1 MATVG
6 QYKCETCGASFSARE
21 ELMEHAKVHS
31 ATAAAQYKCPTCGL
45 TFKTQAELIEHGKI
59 HKH

>member
-6 QYKCETCGASFSARE
+6 QYKCETCGASFFTRD

-31 ATAAAQYKCPTCGL
+31 AAAQYKCPTCGMA
-45 TFKTQAELIEHGKI
+45 FKTQAELMEHAKV

>member
-6 QYKCETCGASFSARE
+6 QYKCETCGASFPTRD
-21 ELMEHAKVHS
+21 ELMEHAKIHS
-31 ATAAAQYKCPTCGL
+31 AAAAQYKCPTCGM
-45 TFKTQAELIEHGKI
+45 TFKAQAELLEHAKI

>member
-6 QYKCETCGASFSARE
+6 QYKCETCGASFATRE

-31 ATAAAQYKCPTCGL
+31 AAAAQYKCPTCGM
-45 TFKTQAELIEHGKI
+45 TFKTQAELMEHAKI

>member
-6 QYKCETCGASFSARE
+6 QYKCETCGESFSTRD

-31 ATAAAQYKCPTCGL
+31 AAAAQYKCPTCGM
-45 TFKTQAELIEHGKI
+45 TFKTQAELMEHAKV